1 MKDERRL
8 QNLLNEQGDQAV
20 LAPLSPHGR
29 AMAFRSSAPCQG
41 PATTGSWATSM
52 PLVMIQSLLEKP
64 V

>member
-8 QNLLNEQGDQAV
+8 QDLLLEQGDQAV

-41 PATTGSWATSM
+41 PATIGSWAMSM
-52 PLVMIQSLLEKP
+52 PWIQSLLQRP